1 VLAACDVTVASANA
15 RLWFPEVGIGLAPTL
30 VLAWLPKVVGER
42 TAFWLTASGEKV
54 QAEQARELGLLNAVL
69 PDQAALVSDV
79 DSRIATLRAYP
90 ARVHTEIKEMLLAG
104 RAVDEDLALDM
115 SVDRLV
121 VGSLRRTE
129 NPTR

>member
-1 VLAACDVTVASANA
+1 
-15 RLWFPEVGIGLAPTL
+15 
-30 VLAWLPKVVGER
+30 
-42 TAFWLTASGEKV
+42 
-54 QAEQARELGLLNAVL
+54 
-69 PDQAALVSDV
+69 
-79 DSRIATLRAYP
+79 
-90 ARVHTEIKEMLLAG
+90 MLLAG